1 MRILWATGILTLAT
15 SAFASGWNVTVL
27 TSSGSLSSPFTPITV
42 PNLVISN
49 PLPQITFLPT
59 TATPNPVFVGAA
71 SGFSQGQ
78 MTGQYT
84 INDPSNT
91 LAPLTGFNFVIA
103 GFVFGDAEITW
114 SKRVIRN
121 TDGAI
126 LYDDTGVFQG
136 SAYAGGSDG
145 AFNVVIP
152 VTLSAPA
159 NDLTV
164 IERFSLQANLNR
176 PGSFAG
182 LMLVEQDWVPEPASM
197 LALATGLAGLV
208 GLRRRKS

>member
-15 SAFASGWNVTVL
+15 SAFASGWNVNIL
-27 TSSGSLSSPFTPITV
+27 SSSGFLTSPFTPITV
-42 PNLVISN
+42 PTTVVTN
-49 PLPQITFLPT
+49 PLPQVTFLPT
-59 TATPNPVFVGAA
+59 SATPNPVFVGLA

-84 INDPSNT
+84 ITDPSNS

-103 GFVFGDAEITW
+103 GFVFGRAEINW
-114 SKRVIRN
+114 SKMVY
-121 TDGAI
+121 DGSGNL
-126 LYDDTGVFQG
+126 LYNGSGSFQG
-136 SAYAGGSDG
+136 SGFSGGSDG
-145 AFNVVIP
+145 AFHVVIP

-159 NDLTV
+159 RDLLV
-164 IERFSLQANLNR
+164 IERFSLQADLNR

-197 LALATGLAGLV
+197 VALATGLAGLV
-208 GLRRRKS
+208 GLRRRKR